1 VNCDEVRASTE
12 DFVLGS
18 LDGTGWADVVSHL
31 SRCAAC
37 RAEAVALTAVVDRLS
52 AMAPAV
58 EPSVGFV
65 ERVLDHVGIDPQP
78 DVGTDRRSNLL
89 ERVGAARGGRRP
101 RARRIMLAAAVV
113 AALAGAGAIGWLVA
127 GPGHTPPPHALL
139 VRAMRAPDGVPIG
152 QAVASEGPSPWV
164 TVSVDLPPAGARD
177 SYPDGVYTVVL
188 DHRGGDRTPLGQLRV
203 RGGVGAVGGPAGRLD
218 QVYAV
223 SLEGPGGRDICAAF
237 LP

>member
-1 VNCDEVRASTE
+1 VTCDEVRARIE

-18 LDGTGWADVVSHL
+18 LDGAEWADVVAHL
-31 SRCAAC
+31 SRCAPC
-37 RAEAVALTAVVDRLS
+37 QAEAVALTAVVDRLS
-52 AMAPAV
+52 ALAPAV
-58 EPSVGFV
+58 EPSAGFV
-65 ERVLDHVGIDPQP
+65 DRVLDQVVVDGPAGLRESP
-78 DVGTDRRSNLL
+78 APVASRRRR
-89 ERVGAARGGRRP
+89 RV
-101 RARRIMLAAAVV
+101 V
-113 AALAGAGAIGWLVA
+113 LAGAAASALAVAGAVGWLVA
-127 GPGHTPPPHALL
+127 GPGRAPAPRALL

-152 QAVASEGPSPWV
+152 QAVASDGPSPWV

-188 DHRGGDRTPLGQLRV
+188 EHRGGNRTPLGELHV
-203 RGGVGAVGGPAGRLD
+203 HGGLGAVGGPAGRLD